1 MPRQIVTRK
10 VIFIRHL
17 GNLFRQ
23 KQLKTLK
30 IHTLETK
37 NITHTLCLT
46 KTKNVWTYAGHFC
59 SESNVRLLFQ
69 ALGTQIFKKELLQNI
84 FTTIRMICF
93 VTWPSL

>member
-30 IHTLETK
+30 IRTLETK
-37 NITHTLCLT
+37 NITHTLYRT
-46 KTKNVWTYAGHFC
+46 KIK
-59 SESNVRLLFQ
+59 SVR
-69 ALGTQIFKKELLQNI
+69 T
-84 FTTIRMICF
+84 
-93 VTWPSL
+93 